1 MTIIKKLLFTLMFT
15 LVAFPVYAFELLMFS
30 DPDCIYCQKFLA
42 EVEPDYHSTIYAEK
56 LPLRILDTTAE
67 APEWFKKAYDEE
79 RIDGITGT
87 PTFIIW
93 DGERELA
100 RLKGY
105 TGKSNFLADIHNFL
119 ASNEDKFG
127 VLVYPDLTD
136 RGPMDDFG
144 NAKLP
149 PPGVINSRD
158 LFKHMYKTPKE
169 AVKASDWFG
178 CKGTIHYHKD
188 ENVWMPCSMN

>member
-1 MTIIKKLLFTLMFT
+1 MKKLFLTLMFT
-15 LVAFPVYAFELLMFS
+15 LIAFPVYAYELLMFQMPS
-30 DPDCIYCQKFLA
+30 CIYCQRFLS
-42 EVEPDYHSTIYAEK
+42 EVAPEWNTTLYGEK
-56 LPLRILDTTAE
+56 LPLRVIDISGTTAL
-67 APEWFKKAYDEE
+67 WFSNALKEG
-79 RIDGITGT
+79 RIDGISGT

-93 DGERELA
+93 DDNREVA
-100 RLKGY
+100 RTVGY
-105 TGKSNFLADIHNFL
+105 TGKTDFYEMVHKFLK
-119 ASNEDKFG
+119 SNEDKFG
-127 VLVYPDLTD
+127 VLVDPDLTD

>member
-30 DPDCIYCQKFLA
+30 DPDCIYCKKFLA

-56 LPLRILDTTAE
+56 LPLRILDTSGE
-67 APEWFKKAYDEE
+67 APVWFKRAYDEE
-79 RIDGITGT
+79 RIDGITET
-87 PTFIIW
+87 PTFIVW

-158 LFKHMYKTPKE
+158 LFKHMYKTPRE

-178 CKGTIHYHKD
+178 CHGTIHYHKD

>member
-1 MTIIKKLLFTLMFT
+1 MYKMVFKNLLLISILF
-15 LVAFPVYAFELLMFS
+15 VAMNCMAGNTDLNPEANRKVV
-30 DPDCIYCQKFLA
+30 DN
-42 EVEPDYHSTIYAEK
+42 
-56 LPLRILDTTAE
+56 
-67 APEWFKKAYDEE
+67 APEWFKKAFDEQ

-87 PTFIIW
+87 PTFIVW

-105 TGKSNFLADIHNFL
+105 TGRSNFLADIHNFL

-127 VLVYPDLTD
+127 VLVYPDVTE

-158 LFKHMYKTPKE
+158 LFKHMYKTPEE

-178 CKGTIHYHKD
+178 CHGTIHYHKD

>member
-1 MTIIKKLLFTLMFT
+1 MKKLFLTLMFT
-15 LVAFPVYAFELLMFS
+15 LIAFPVYAYELLMFQMPS
-30 DPDCIYCQKFLA
+30 CIYCQRFLS
-42 EVEPDYHSTIYAEK
+42 EVAPEWNTTLYGKK
-56 LPLRILDTTAE
+56 LPLRVIDISGTTAL
-67 APEWFKKAYDEE
+67 WFTKALKEG
-79 RIDGITGT
+79 RIDGISQT

-93 DGERELA
+93 DDNREVA
-100 RLKGY
+100 RTVGYSGKTNFYEMVDKFLK
-105 TGKSNFLADIHNFL
+105 
-119 ASNEDKFG
+119 SNEDKFG
-127 VLVYPDLTD
+127 VLVDPDLTD